1 MIEFLPNKTVAL
13 TMKDEYELKDFIRCL
28 LNNGYTIS
36 QSESTKD
43 GCVKIYISINTTRRT
58 ESANEEIC

>member
-13 TMKDEYELKDFIRCL
+13 TMKDGYELRDFVRCL
-28 LNNGYTIS
+28 LNNGYTVS

-43 GCVKIYISINTTRRT
+43 GCVKIYISNNTTKRT
-58 ESANEEIC
+58 EIRDEEIC